1 MEALMVF
8 QTHPIIED
16 LEVVEDEEEYESQVR
31 TWSKYEISSERL
43 LSSVLAVLHSTN
55 IYAQNVLIKEIRI
68 EYFNYQL

>member
-1 MEALMVF
+1 MVF

-43 LSSVLAVLHSTN
+43 LSSV
-55 IYAQNVLIKEIRI
+55 YALNVLIKEIRI